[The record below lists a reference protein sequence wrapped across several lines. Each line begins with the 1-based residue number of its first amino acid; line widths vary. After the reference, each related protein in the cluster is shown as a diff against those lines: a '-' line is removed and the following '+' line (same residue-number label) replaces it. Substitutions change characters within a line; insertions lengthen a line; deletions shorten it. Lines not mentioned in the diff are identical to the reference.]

1 MKIAC
6 IGWGS
11 LTWRPNELLIQRKWF
26 EDGPIIPLEFVR
38 QSKDGTLTLVITEK
52 AKPVRTLWALM
63 YTDNL
68 ETAKIS
74 LLEREGKGIPRER
87 LNEFIKVCK
96 KDVEVDSSVDK
107 DIKSWLITK
116 DLDATIWTN
125 LPPKFNKENNK
136 APSLEDAISYL
147 RGLKNK
153 TFNRAKEYIEK
164 APMQIDTEY
173 RRAFEKEFNWERVT

>member
-11 LTWRPNELLIQRKWF
+11 LIWRPNELLIQRKWF

-38 QSKDGTLTLVITEK
+38 QSDDGRLTLVITEK

-74 LLEREGKGIPRER
+74 LLKREGKGIPRER